1 MRHLLLVI
9 LCECLFGM
17 KVPNCIPDSHSH
29 RVTNTKCRIDAVISP
44 DDGHIVARNMQRKEI
59 NILRKTVNQVS
70 FIYMIIETCTVNET
84 YNSHFCVFSYYT
96 A

>member
-1 MRHLLLVI
+1 
-9 LCECLFGM
+9 M